1 VLGFFTSDYRT
12 LPAKGGVGRS
22 FSENNPVHRSKL
34 ALGMLRP
41 HPIFCRPR
49 SMEVPV
55 TAPKR
60 RKPDNRAGASDSA
73 NEVTI
78 TPERVVRATGTDDAD
93 VWHRLVRQA
102 IDSLWLPAELG
113 EEEGRRRIQSA
124 ISLMAEIKPQ
134 DGVEGMLAVQM
145 VATHEA
151 AMECLRRAMLPEQT
165 SMGHDMALKHGTKL
179 LTVFARQLEALNRH
193 RGKGQQKVTVEH
205 VHVHSGGQA
214 VVGVV
219 EPPGGGDCAKSEE
232 QPHAKQIAHAPQPAM
247 RRADEG
253 RERVPVA
260 GNAER
265 PLPAARRPVAGPAE
279 AQ

>member
-1 VLGFFTSDYRT
+1 
-12 LPAKGGVGRS
+12 
-22 FSENNPVHRSKL
+22 
-34 ALGMLRP
+34 
-41 HPIFCRPR
+41 
-49 SMEVPV
+49 MEVPV

-151 AMECLRRAMLPEQT
+151 ALECLRRAMLPGQT
-165 SMGHDMALKHGTKL
+165 FEGRDMALKHGIKL

-205 VHVHSGGQA
+205 VHVGAGGQA
-214 VVGVV
+214 IVGHV
-219 EPPGGGDCAKSEE
+219 EAGGRRPAEPGDA
-232 QPHAKQIAHAPQPAM
+232 AHSD
-247 RRADEG
+247 R
-253 RERVPVA
+253 
-260 GNAER
+260 
-265 PLPAARRPVAGPAE
+265 PAADRPPALTDSPAE
-279 AQ
+279 SLAVSSGAAGCAQVKGRR